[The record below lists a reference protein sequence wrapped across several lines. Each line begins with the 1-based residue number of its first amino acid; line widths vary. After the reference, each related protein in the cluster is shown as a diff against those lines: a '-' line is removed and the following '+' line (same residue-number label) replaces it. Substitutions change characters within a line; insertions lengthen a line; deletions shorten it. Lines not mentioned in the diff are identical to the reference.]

1 MSIENIYLESLLLV
15 GFRNLLD
22 LSLNVS
28 NGVNIIIGLNG
39 SGKTSILESISLLSP
54 GKGLKSANFDDMCQY
69 GQNGWETRFKLHS
82 KLGIAEIITNFQLQ
96 EKSRKISYNGSKIPS
111 AELTNFLNVI

>member
-1 MSIENIYLESLLLV
+1 MSIENIYLENLLLV

-54 GKGLKSANFDDMCQY
+54 GKGLKSANFDDMVGKRGLSY
-69 GQNGWETRFKLHS
+69 IVS
-82 KLGIAEIITNFQLQ
+82 LG
-96 EKSRKISYNGSKIPS
+96 
-111 AELTNFLNVI
+111 